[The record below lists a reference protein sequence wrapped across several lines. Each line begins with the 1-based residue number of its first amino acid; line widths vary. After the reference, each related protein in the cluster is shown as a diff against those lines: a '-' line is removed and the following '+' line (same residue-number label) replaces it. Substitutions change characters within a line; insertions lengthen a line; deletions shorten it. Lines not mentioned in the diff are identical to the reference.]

1 MNGGCAN
8 EQTTEY
14 GDFRCAWLVKHK
26 LQRSPGTLGPA
37 LRELQAVAV
46 TEAKDA
52 LL

>member
-1 MNGGCAN
+1 MSRLPNTAILGMPG
-8 EQTTEY
+8 
-14 GDFRCAWLVKHK
+14 WLVKHK